1 MTTWGINKKIQ
12 GEEKLPFNIWEQDSV
27 LSEVLC
33 IRFISTTKYLKTQP
47 PVMIFL
53 GMALLNCGTV
63 FLQVVLCQKHSFFN
77 YSKQNER
84 FLVEITSSV
93 RVFFIKLFSISK
105 QKISFVKNNPVQNRR
120 TINVNLLHKFMPTAK
135 FYNFDLHSTC
145 IYIIKAG
152 VCLSTLQCQ
161 NAI

>member
-1 MTTWGINKKIQ
+1 MGISFLSHPSLIVTSSGQRQDGELTKKIQ
-12 GEEKLPFNIWEQDSV
+12 GEEKHHFNIWEQDSV

-47 PVMIFL
+47 PVM
-53 GMALLNCGTV
+53 ALLNCGTV
-63 FLQVVLCQKHSFFN
+63 FLQVFLCQKHSFFN

-105 QKISFVKNNPVQNRR
+105 QNISFVKNNPVQNRR
-120 TINVNLLHKFMPTAK
+120 IINVNLLHKFMPT
-135 FYNFDLHSTC
+135 FGLINR
-145 IYIIKAG
+145 
-152 VCLSTLQCQ
+152 
-161 NAI
+161 